1 MTQKTKIIATL
12 GPASESNKIL
22 EDMIIAGASVFRF
35 NLKHNN
41 HEWHGKLANRL
52 RVIAKK
58 LNKNIALLADLQGP
72 ELRIGIFPNNI
83 EKMMLT
89 EMEEV
94 ILSEKKHL
102 NTTWIPF
109 PNISCIKNLEKGH
122 SIFIEDGKIEL
133 EVVSIKQD
141 KIITFVKQGGGLGS
155 RKSVSIPQANIDVP
169 TLMPKD
175 KEDVAFAVKENFEF
189 VALSFVRN
197 AADIV
202 ALKSLIKKLGGHQS
216 IIAKIETLKSIE
228 NMAEIVEASDGIM
241 VARGD
246 LGIEIPIEKVPRI
259 QKELILASRI
269 HFKPVIVATQMLL
282 SMVNNSTPSRAEVA
296 DIANSVF
303 DKTDAIMLSEETA
316 IGLHPVKVVN
326 TMSKI
331 ARYNETHEFVDDLVL
346 KPTSFEEIVIS
357 ASIKFAR
364 QTPTGEEEIKGYIIF
379 TESGKSACVL
389 SRFRPPLPIYAFS
402 SHPSVIRKL
411 ALSYGVVANHMK
423 LHKNPVNNIKSAI
436 EILKKNKFINKGDK
450 LISIFGNNVG
460 VPESNNTISIVSS

>member
-1 MTQKTKIIATL
+1 M
-12 GPASESNKIL
+12 
-22 EDMIIAGASVFRF
+22 
-35 NLKHNN
+35 
-41 HEWHGKLANRL
+41 
-52 RVIAKK
+52 
-58 LNKNIALLADLQGP
+58 
-72 ELRIGIFPNNI
+72 
-83 EKMMLT
+83 
-89 EMEEV
+89 
-94 ILSEKKHL
+94 
-102 NTTWIPF
+102 
-109 PNISCIKNLEKGH
+109 EKGH
-122 SIFIEDGKIEL
+122 SIFIDDGKIEL

-141 KIITFVKQGGGLGS
+141 KIIAIVKQGGGLGS
-155 RKSVSIPQANIDVP
+155 RKSVSIPQANVDVP

-175 KEDVAFAVKENFEF
+175 KKNVAFAVKENFEF

-197 AADIV
+197 AADI
-202 ALKSLIKKLGGHQS
+202 ATLRSHIQKLGGNQS

-228 NMAEIVEASDGIM
+228 NMSEIVEKSDGIM

-246 LGIEIPIEKVPRI
+246 LGVEVPIEKVPRI

-282 SMVNNSTPSRAEVA
+282 SMVNNPTPSRAEVA

-316 IGLHPVKVVN
+316 TGLHPVKVVN

-346 KPTSFEEIVIS
+346 KPTSFEEIVIA
-357 ASIKFAR
+357 ASIKFSKE
-364 QTPTGEEEIKGYIIF
+364 TPNGEEDIKGYIIF
-379 TESGKSACVL
+379 TESGKSVRVL

-402 SHPSVIRKL
+402 SHPSIVRKL
-411 ALSYGVVANHMK
+411 ALSYGVIGNHMQ

-436 EILKKNKFINKGDK
+436 EILKKNKFIDKGDK

>member
-12 GPASESNKIL
+12 GPASQSSKVL
-22 EDMIIAGASVFRF
+22 EDMILAGANVFRF

-41 HEWHGKLANRL
+41 HEWHGELANRL
-52 RVIAKK
+52 KGIAKK

-83 EKMMLT
+83 EKLMLS
-89 EMEEV
+89 EGEEV
-94 ILSEKKHL
+94 VLSDKEQL

-122 SIFIEDGKIEL
+122 SIFIDDGKIEL
-133 EVVSIKQD
+133 SVVAIKQD
-141 KIITFVKQGGGLGS
+141 KIITIVKQGGGLGS
-155 RKSVSIPQANIDVP
+155 RKSVSIPQANVDVP

-175 KEDVAFAVKENFEF
+175 KEDIAFAVKENFEF

-197 AADIV
+197 ATDIATLR
-202 ALKSLIKKLGGHQS
+202 ALLKKLGGHQA

-228 NMAEIVEASDGIM
+228 NMDEIVEASDGIM

-246 LGIEIPIEKVPRI
+246 LGVEVPIEKVPRI

-282 SMVNNSTPSRAEVA
+282 SMVQNPTPSRAEVA

-316 IGLHPVKVVN
+316 AGLHPVKVVN

-331 ARYNETHEFVDDLVL
+331 ARYNEIHEFTDDLVL

-364 QTPTGEEEIKGYIIF
+364 QTPIGEEEIKGYIIF
-379 TESGKSACVL
+379 TESGKSARVL
-389 SRFRPPLPIYAFS
+389 SRFRPPLPIYVFS
-402 SHPSVIRKL
+402 SHQSVVRKL
-411 ALSYGVVANHMK
+411 ALSYGVVANHMQ

-436 EILKKNKFINKGDK
+436 NILKKNKLIDKGDK

-460 VPESNNTISIVSS
+460 VPEANNTISIVAA

>member
-12 GPASESNKIL
+12 GPASHSSRVL

-41 HEWHGKLANRL
+41 HEWHAELANRL
-52 RVIAKK
+52 RGIAKK

-72 ELRIGIFPNNI
+72 ELRIGMLPNNI
-83 EKMMLT
+83 DKLMLS
-89 EMEEV
+89 EGGEV
-94 ILSEKKHL
+94 ILSKKEQTK
-102 NTTWIPF
+102 TTWIPF
-109 PNISCIKNLEKGH
+109 SNISCIKDLEKGH
-122 SIFIEDGKIEL
+122 SIFIDDGKIEL

-141 KIITFVKQGGGLGS
+141 KIIAIVKQGGGLGS
-155 RKSVSIPQANIDVP
+155 RKSVSIPQANVDVP

-175 KEDVAFAVKENFEF
+175 KKNVAFAVKENFEF

-197 AADIV
+197 AADI
-202 ALKSLIKKLGGHQS
+202 ATLRSHIQKLGGNQS

-228 NMAEIVEASDGIM
+228 NMSEIVEKSDGIM

-246 LGIEIPIEKVPRI
+246 LGVEVPIEKVPRI

-282 SMVNNSTPSRAEVA
+282 SMVNNPTPSRAEVA

-316 IGLHPVKVVN
+316 TGLHPVKVVN

-346 KPTSFEEIVIS
+346 KPTSFEEIVIA
-357 ASIKFAR
+357 ASIKFSKG
-364 QTPTGEEEIKGYIIF
+364 TPNGEEDIKGYIIF
-379 TESGKSACVL
+379 TESGKSARVL
-389 SRFRPPLPIYAFS
+389 SRFRPPLPIYVFS
-402 SHPSVIRKL
+402 SHPSVVRKL
-411 ALSYGVVANHMK
+411 ALSYGVIGNHMQ

-436 EILKKNKFINKGDK
+436 EILKKNKFIDKGDK

>member
-12 GPASESNKIL
+12 DPASHSSRVL

-41 HEWHGKLANRL
+41 HEWHAELANRL
-52 RVIAKK
+52 RGIAKK

-72 ELRIGIFPNNI
+72 ELRIGMLPNNI
-83 EKMMLT
+83 DKLMLS
-89 EMEEV
+89 EGGEV
-94 ILSEKKHL
+94 ILSKKEQTK
-102 NTTWIPF
+102 TTWIPF
-109 PNISCIKNLEKGH
+109 SNISCIKDLEKGH
-122 SIFIEDGKIEL
+122 SIFIDDGKIQL

-141 KIITFVKQGGGLGS
+141 KIIAIVKQGGGLGS
-155 RKSVSIPQANIDVP
+155 RKSVSIPQANVDVP

-175 KEDVAFAVKENFEF
+175 KKNVAFAVKENFEF
-189 VALSFVRN
+189 VALSFVG
-197 AADIV
+197 
-202 ALKSLIKKLGGHQS
+202 K
-216 IIAKIETLKSIE
+216 
-228 NMAEIVEASDGIM
+228 SDGIM

-246 LGIEIPIEKVPRI
+246 LGVEVPIEKVPRI

-282 SMVNNSTPSRAEVA
+282 SMVNNPTPSRAEVA

-316 IGLHPVKVVN
+316 TGLHPVKVVN

-346 KPTSFEEIVIS
+346 KPTSFEEIVIA
-357 ASIKFAR
+357 ASIKFSKG
-364 QTPTGEEEIKGYIIF
+364 TPNGEEDIKGYIIF
-379 TESGKSACVL
+379 TESGKSARVL
-389 SRFRPPLPIYAFS
+389 SRFRPPLPIYVFS
-402 SHPSVIRKL
+402 SHPSVVRKL
-411 ALSYGVVANHMK
+411 ALSYGVIGNHMQ

-436 EILKKNKFINKGDK
+436 EILKKNKFIDKGDK